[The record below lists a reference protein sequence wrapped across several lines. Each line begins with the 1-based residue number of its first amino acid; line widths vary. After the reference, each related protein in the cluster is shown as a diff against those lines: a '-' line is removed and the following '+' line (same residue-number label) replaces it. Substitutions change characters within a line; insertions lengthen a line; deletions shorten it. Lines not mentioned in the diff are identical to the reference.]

1 MIDIQFAPE
10 IRGVQCPEC
19 GGSLVRYSHR
29 AYCDWCQL
37 YVRPK
42 KEYQRS
48 GEKDEEPND

>member
-19 GGSLVRYSHR
+19 GGSLVRHSNR

-42 KEYQRS
+42 KEYTGLEYVKRVH
-48 GEKDEEPND
+48 ND